1 MVPIQHGVCKLT
13 QRLRAAATSPWGIDK
28 PRQGAL
34 PSVAF
39 AQKFAVRASGQS
51 PGFGEGETESLC
63 PQLWMQETVPRST
76 ERRRRAGEQG
86 GIAMRLAHRW
96 VVAASLLIAA
106 GFFTSAVAGEAKHG
120 GILKIYHRDNPPSVS
135 IHEEATYSTVIPFMP
150 IFNNLVLYNQNVP
163 QNSFDS
169 IVPDLATSWAWSD
182 DKTVLTF
189 KLRHGVKWHDGKPFT
204 ANDVKCTFDLLMGK
218 SKDSFRKNPRQD
230 WYKNVAEVKVNGDDE
245 VALQLRRPQPAV
257 LALLA
262 SGYSPIYPCHVSARD
277 MRIKPIG
284 TGPFKFVEFKQNESI
299 KITRNPDYW
308 KKDRPYLDGI
318 EFTIIPNRSTAI
330 LAFVAGKFDMTFPTE
345 VTIPLLKD
353 VKSQAP
359 QAVCSLAPIN
369 VSTNLIVN
377 RDKPPFDNADLR
389 QAMALA
395 LDRKAFVDILSEGK
409 DDLGASM
416 LPPPEGVWGMPPEM
430 LKTIPGYGPE
440 IQANRAQARKLVE
453 KLGYGPNK
461 RLALKV
467 STRNIAIYRD
477 PAVILIDQLKDIYID
492 GELEV
497 VETSNWHSKVTRKDY
512 AVGLNLTGNSVDDPD
527 QNFYENYGCGSER
540 NYTDYCNKELEKL
553 FDQQSAETDL
563 EKRKRLV
570 WEIDKKLQ
578 EDVAR
583 PIILHSRR
591 GTCWSPQVKG
601 VTIMTNSS
609 YNGWRFEDVW
619 LDR

>member
-1 MVPIQHGVCKLT
+1 
-13 QRLRAAATSPWGIDK
+13 
-28 PRQGAL
+28 
-34 PSVAF
+34 
-39 AQKFAVRASGQS
+39 
-51 PGFGEGETESLC
+51 
-63 PQLWMQETVPRST
+63 
-76 ERRRRAGEQG
+76 
-86 GIAMRLAHRW
+86 MRLAHRW
-96 VVAASLLIAA
+96 VVTASLLITA
-106 GFFTSAVAGEAKHG
+106 GSFTAAVAGEAKHG
-120 GILKIYHRDNPPSVS
+120 GILKIYHRDNPPSAS

-163 QNSFDS
+163 QNSFQS
-169 IVPDLATSWAWSD
+169 IVPDLATSWSWSD

-189 KLRHGVKWHDGKPFT
+189 KLRHGVKWHDGNPFT

-230 WYKNVAEVKVNGDDE
+230 WYKNVTEVKVNGDDE

-308 KKDRPYLDGI
+308 NKDRPYLDGI

-330 LAFVAGKFDMTFPTE
+330 LAFVAGRFDMTFPTE

-353 VKSQAP
+353 IKSQAP
-359 QAVCSLAPIN
+359 QAVCALVPIN

-409 DDLGASM
+409 DDIGASM

-430 LKTIPGYGPE
+430 LKTIPGYGPD
-440 IQANRAQARKLVE
+440 IQANRAQARKLME
-453 KLGYGPNK
+453 KLGYGPNR
-461 RLALKV
+461 RLPLKV
-467 STRNIAIYRD
+467 STRNIAVYRD

-527 QNFYENYGCGSER
+527 QNFYENYACGSER

-553 FDQQSAETDL
+553 FDQQSAETDI

-583 PIILHSRR
+583 PIVLHSRR
-591 GTCWSPQVKG
+591 ATCWSPQVKG

-609 YNGWRFEDVW
+609 YNGWRFEDIW